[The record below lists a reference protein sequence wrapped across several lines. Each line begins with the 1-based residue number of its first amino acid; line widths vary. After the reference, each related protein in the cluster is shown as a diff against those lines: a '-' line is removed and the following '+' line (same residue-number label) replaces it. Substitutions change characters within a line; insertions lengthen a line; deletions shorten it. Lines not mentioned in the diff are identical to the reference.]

1 MVMRALIAAAFLLL
15 SQLAAAA
22 DLIASVDRKQ
32 IGRADPVTLQ
42 IVYSDVQAGFLSL
55 LNTDMPDMSQLERDW
70 NIVGR
75 PRISKESSNING
87 NRTAQTRWEVE
98 LLPRRSGEV
107 LIPSL
112 SFKGQYTDPI
122 RIQVKDTQT
131 TQPEKTENFYF
142 EVEVSSG
149 THYVQEQLLYIERMY
164 YTVNHEDAVL
174 SEFEVANAR
183 VQPLMDAK
191 QYLTVVDGQRIG
203 VYERRYALFPESSGT
218 LTIPGQ
224 RFTARVTDRF
234 NRFRG
239 SAETIVSKPIE
250 LQIQPIPDNYP
261 QAPWIPASRF
271 TLDETFS
278 APPTEWQVGEPVTRT
293 FAIKATGLSAGQV
306 PPIPMAEVPGVR
318 YYPDQTQDDSSI
330 SDQGITTVVTQS
342 VAVVPGNTGDLTLP
356 EIRIPWWNTLENRV
370 EYATLPEHNIQVI
383 AAKASTSPSD
393 AIPELTGSDEADSDN
408 AKSVETTQSYLIPL
422 IVSIGFNLL
431 LLAAIIGLYLSRKN
445 QTTVASTEDTA
456 EAEKASKEETHYLWR
471 ELKKA
476 ARDNNAQ
483 ALREMII
490 RWAASESGQSMTSLA
505 QAEVWL
511 DDFRLSA
518 ALAELDATLYSTDDN
533 SAFNGQ
539 GIIGLIEKA
548 LKAKKEKQNASRNE
562 SVLPELY

>member
-224 RFTARVTDRF
+224 RFSARVTDRF

-271 TLDETFS
+271 TLEETFS

-293 FAIKATGLSAGQV
+293 FTIKATGLSAGQV

-383 AAKASTSPSD
+383 AAKASSSPSD
-393 AIPELTGSDEADSDN
+393 SIPELTGSDEADSDKAN
-408 AKSVETTQSYLIPL
+408 AAETPQSYLIPL

-445 QTTVASTEDTA
+445 QTTVTSTEDTA

-548 LKAKKEKQNASRNE
+548 LKAKKEKQNTSRNE

>member
-271 TLDETFS
+271 TLEETFS

-293 FAIKATGLSAGQV
+293 FTIKATGLSAGQV

-318 YYPDQTQDDSSI
+318 YYPDQTQDNSSI

-342 VAVVPGNTGDLTLP
+342 VAVVPGNTGDLILP

-393 AIPELTGSDEADSDN
+393 AIPELTGSDEANNDKAN
-408 AKSVETTQSYLIPL
+408 AAETTQSYLIPL

-445 QTTVASTEDTA
+445 QTTVTSTEDTA
-456 EAEKASKEETHYLWR
+456 KAEKASKEETHYLWR

-548 LKAKKEKQNASRNE
+548 LKAKKEKQNTSRNE

>member
-271 TLDETFS
+271 TLEETFS

-293 FAIKATGLSAGQV
+293 FTIKATGLSAGQV

-408 AKSVETTQSYLIPL
+408 ATATETTQSYLIAL

-445 QTTVASTEDTA
+445 QTTVTSTEDTA
-456 EAEKASKEETHYLWR
+456 KAEKASKEETHYLWR

-548 LKAKKEKQNASRNE
+548 LKAKKEKQNTSRNE

>member
-1 MVMRALIAAAFLLL
+1 MRALIAAAFLLL

-271 TLDETFS
+271 TLEETFS

-293 FAIKATGLSAGQV
+293 FTIKATGLSAGQV

-318 YYPDQTQDDSSI
+318 YYPDQTQDNSSI

-342 VAVVPGNTGDLTLP
+342 VAVVPGNTGDLILP

-393 AIPELTGSDEADSDN
+393 AIPELTGSDEANNDKAN
-408 AKSVETTQSYLIPL
+408 AAETTQSYLIPL

-445 QTTVASTEDTA
+445 QTTVTSTEDTA
-456 EAEKASKEETHYLWR
+456 KAEKASKEETHYLWR

-548 LKAKKEKQNASRNE
+548 LKAKKEKQNTSRNE

>member
-271 TLDETFS
+271 TLEETFS

-293 FAIKATGLSAGQV
+293 FTIKATGLSAGQV

-342 VAVVPGNTGDLTLP
+342 VAVVPGNTGGLTLP

-393 AIPELTGSDEADSDN
+393 AIPELTGSDKADSDN
-408 AKSVETTQSYLIPL
+408 ATAAETTQSYLIPL

-445 QTTVASTEDTA
+445 QTTVTSTEDTA
-456 EAEKASKEETHYLWR
+456 KAEKASKEETHYLWR

-548 LKAKKEKQNASRNE
+548 LKAKKEKQNTSRNE

>member
-149 THYVQEQLLYIERMY
+149 THYVQEQLLYIERTY

-271 TLDETFS
+271 TLEETFS

-293 FAIKATGLSAGQV
+293 FTIKATGLSAGQV

-318 YYPDQTQDDSSI
+318 YYPDQTQDNSSI

-342 VAVVPGNTGDLTLP
+342 VAVVPGNTGDLILP

-408 AKSVETTQSYLIPL
+408 ATATETTQSYLIAL

-445 QTTVASTEDTA
+445 QTTVTSTEDTA
-456 EAEKASKEETHYLWR
+456 KAEKASKEETHYLWR

-548 LKAKKEKQNASRNE
+548 LKAKKEKQNTSRNE

>member
-1 MVMRALIAAAFLLL
+1 
-15 SQLAAAA
+15 
-22 DLIASVDRKQ
+22 
-32 IGRADPVTLQ
+32 
-42 IVYSDVQAGFLSL
+42 
-55 LNTDMPDMSQLERDW
+55 
-70 NIVGR
+70 
-75 PRISKESSNING
+75 
-87 NRTAQTRWEVE
+87 
-98 LLPRRSGEV
+98 
-107 LIPSL
+107 
-112 SFKGQYTDPI
+112 
-122 RIQVKDTQT
+122 
-131 TQPEKTENFYF
+131 
-142 EVEVSSG
+142 
-149 THYVQEQLLYIERMY
+149 MY

-271 TLDETFS
+271 TLEETFS

-293 FAIKATGLSAGQV
+293 FTIKATGLSAGQV

-318 YYPDQTQDDSSI
+318 YYPDQTQDNSSI

-342 VAVVPGNTGDLTLP
+342 VAVVPGNTGDLILP

-408 AKSVETTQSYLIPL
+408 ATATETTQSYLIAL

-445 QTTVASTEDTA
+445 QTTVTSTEDTA
-456 EAEKASKEETHYLWR
+456 KAEKASKEETHYLWR

-548 LKAKKEKQNASRNE
+548 LKAKKEKQNTSRNE

>member
-271 TLDETFS
+271 TLEETFS

-293 FAIKATGLSAGQV
+293 FTIKATGLSAGQV

-342 VAVVPGNTGDLTLP
+342 VAVVPGNTGGLTLP

-408 AKSVETTQSYLIPL
+408 AKAAETTQSYLIPL

-445 QTTVASTEDTA
+445 QTTVTSTEDTA
-456 EAEKASKEETHYLWR
+456 KAEKASKEETHYLWR

-548 LKAKKEKQNASRNE
+548 LKAKKEKQNTSRNE

>member
-224 RFTARVTDRF
+224 RFSARVTDRF

-271 TLDETFS
+271 TLEETFS

-293 FAIKATGLSAGQV
+293 FTIKATGLSAGQV

-408 AKSVETTQSYLIPL
+408 ATAAETTQSYLIPL

-445 QTTVASTEDTA
+445 QTTVTSTEDTA
-456 EAEKASKEETHYLWR
+456 KAEKASKEETHYLWR

-533 SAFNGQ
+533 SAFNGH

-548 LKAKKEKQNASRNE
+548 LKAKKEKENASRNE

>member
-1 MVMRALIAAAFLLL
+1 MRALIAAAFLLL

>member
-271 TLDETFS
+271 TLEETFS

-293 FAIKATGLSAGQV
+293 FTIKATGLSAGQV

-318 YYPDQTQDDSSI
+318 YYPDQTQDNSSI

-342 VAVVPGNTGDLTLP
+342 VAVVPGNTGDLILP

-408 AKSVETTQSYLIPL
+408 ATATETTQSYLIAL

-445 QTTVASTEDTA
+445 QTTVTSTEDTA
-456 EAEKASKEETHYLWR
+456 KAEKASKEETHYLWR

-548 LKAKKEKQNASRNE
+548 LKAKKEKQNTSRNE

>member
-1 MVMRALIAAAFLLL
+1 MRALIAAAFLLL

-271 TLDETFS
+271 TLEETFS

-293 FAIKATGLSAGQV
+293 FTIKATGLSAGQV

-342 VAVVPGNTGDLTLP
+342 VAVVPGNTGDLILP

-408 AKSVETTQSYLIPL
+408 ANAAETTQSYLIPL

-445 QTTVASTEDTA
+445 QTTVTSTEDTA

-483 ALREMII
+483 TLREMII

-548 LKAKKEKQNASRNE
+548 LKAKKEKQNTSRNE

>member
-271 TLDETFS
+271 TLEETFS

-293 FAIKATGLSAGQV
+293 FTIKATGLSAGQV

-342 VAVVPGNTGDLTLP
+342 VAVVPGNTGGLTLP

-408 AKSVETTQSYLIPL
+408 ATATETTQSYLIAL

-445 QTTVASTEDTA
+445 QTTVTSTEDTA
-456 EAEKASKEETHYLWR
+456 KAEKASKEETHYLWR

-548 LKAKKEKQNASRNE
+548 LKAKKEKQNTSRNE

>member
-15 SQLAAAA
+15 SQFAAAA

-55 LNTDMPDMSQLERDW
+55 LSSDMPDLSQLEDDW
-70 NIVGR
+70 DIVGR

-87 NRTAQTRWEVE
+87 NRTAQTRWDVT
-98 LLPRRSGEV
+98 LIPRRSGEL

-131 TQPEKTENFYF
+131 TQPEKTENFFF

-164 YTVNHEDAVL
+164 YTVNHEDAAL

-203 VYERRYALFPESSGT
+203 VYERRYALFPESAGT

-239 SAETIVSKPIE
+239 SPETIVSKPIE

-271 TLDETFS
+271 TLEETFS

-293 FAIKATGLSAGQV
+293 FTIKATGLSAGQV

-383 AAKASTSPSD
+383 AAKASTSPSNT
-393 AIPELTGSDEADSDN
+393 IPELTGSDEADSDN
-408 AKSVETTQSYLIPL
+408 ATAAETTQSYLIPL

-431 LLAAIIGLYLSRKN
+431 LLAAILGLYLSRKN
-445 QTTVASTEDTA
+445 QITITSTEDTA
-456 EAEKASKEETHYLWR
+456 KAEKASKEETHYLWR

-483 ALREMII
+483 ALRERII
-490 RWAASESGQSMTSLA
+490 RWAASESGQSMTSLT

>member
-1 MVMRALIAAAFLLL
+1 
-15 SQLAAAA
+15 
-22 DLIASVDRKQ
+22 
-32 IGRADPVTLQ
+32 
-42 IVYSDVQAGFLSL
+42 
-55 LNTDMPDMSQLERDW
+55 
-70 NIVGR
+70 
-75 PRISKESSNING
+75 
-87 NRTAQTRWEVE
+87 
-98 LLPRRSGEV
+98 
-107 LIPSL
+107 
-112 SFKGQYTDPI
+112 
-122 RIQVKDTQT
+122 
-131 TQPEKTENFYF
+131 
-142 EVEVSSG
+142 
-149 THYVQEQLLYIERMY
+149 
-164 YTVNHEDAVL
+164 
-174 SEFEVANAR
+174 
-183 VQPLMDAK
+183 
-191 QYLTVVDGQRIG
+191 
-203 VYERRYALFPESSGT
+203 
-218 LTIPGQ
+218 
-224 RFTARVTDRF
+224 
-234 NRFRG
+234 
-239 SAETIVSKPIE
+239 
-250 LQIQPIPDNYP
+250 
-261 QAPWIPASRF
+261 
-271 TLDETFS
+271 
-278 APPTEWQVGEPVTRT
+278 
-293 FAIKATGLSAGQV
+293 
-306 PPIPMAEVPGVR
+306 MAEVPGVR

-370 EYATLPEHNIQVI
+370 EYATLPEHKIQVI

-408 AKSVETTQSYLIPL
+408 ATAAETTQSYLIPL

-445 QTTVASTEDTA
+445 QTTVTSTEDTA
-456 EAEKASKEETHYLWR
+456 KAEKASKEETHYLWR

-548 LKAKKEKQNASRNE
+548 LKAKKEKQNTSRNE

>member
-271 TLDETFS
+271 TLEETFS

-293 FAIKATGLSAGQV
+293 FTIKATGLSAGQV

-342 VAVVPGNTGDLTLP
+342 VAVVPGNTGDLILP

-383 AAKASTSPSD
+383 AAKASSSLSD
-393 AIPELTGSDEADSDN
+393 AIPELTGSDEANNDKAN
-408 AKSVETTQSYLIPL
+408 AAETTQSYLIPL

-445 QTTVASTEDTA
+445 QTTVTSSEDTA

-533 SAFNGQ
+533 SAFNGH

-548 LKAKKEKQNASRNE
+548 LKAKKEKENASRNE

>member
-1 MVMRALIAAAFLLL
+1 MRALIAAAFLLL

-271 TLDETFS
+271 TLEETFS

-293 FAIKATGLSAGQV
+293 FTIKATGLSAGQV

-318 YYPDQTQDDSSI
+318 YYPDQTQDNSSI

-342 VAVVPGNTGDLTLP
+342 VAVVPGNTGDLILP

-408 AKSVETTQSYLIPL
+408 ATATETTQSYLIAL

-445 QTTVASTEDTA
+445 QTTVTSTEDTA
-456 EAEKASKEETHYLWR
+456 KAEKASKEETHYLWR

-548 LKAKKEKQNASRNE
+548 LKAKKEKQNTSRNE

>member
-224 RFTARVTDRF
+224 RFSARVTDRF

-271 TLDETFS
+271 TLEETFS

-293 FAIKATGLSAGQV
+293 FTIKATGLSAGQV

-342 VAVVPGNTGDLTLP
+342 VAVVPGNTGDLILP

-393 AIPELTGSDEADSDN
+393 AIPELTGSDKADSDN
-408 AKSVETTQSYLIPL
+408 ATAAETTQSYLIPL

-445 QTTVASTEDTA
+445 QTTVTSTEDTA
-456 EAEKASKEETHYLWR
+456 KAEKASKEETHYLWR

-548 LKAKKEKQNASRNE
+548 LKAKKEKQNTSRNE

>member
-271 TLDETFS
+271 TLEETFS

-293 FAIKATGLSAGQV
+293 FTIKATGLSAGQV

-318 YYPDQTQDDSSI
+318 YYPDQTQDNSSI

-342 VAVVPGNTGDLTLP
+342 VAVVPGNTGDLILP

-408 AKSVETTQSYLIPL
+408 ATAAETTQSYLIAL

-445 QTTVASTEDTA
+445 QTTVTSTEDTA
-456 EAEKASKEETHYLWR
+456 KAEKASKEETHYLWR

-548 LKAKKEKQNASRNE
+548 LKAKKEKQNTSRNE